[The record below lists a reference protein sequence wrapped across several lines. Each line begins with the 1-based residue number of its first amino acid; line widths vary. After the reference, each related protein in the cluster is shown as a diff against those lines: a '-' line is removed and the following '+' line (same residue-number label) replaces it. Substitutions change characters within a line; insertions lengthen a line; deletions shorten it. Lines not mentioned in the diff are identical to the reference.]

1 MTQADFDYALERVVA
16 GLQQRRVVT
25 DKEKRILAYHEGG
38 HALVSHLVGNQPQK
52 ATIIARGTALGYV
65 LHLPEEERYLETKE
79 ELLDWM
85 VMALAGRAAE
95 ELVFGR
101 VTNGAA
107 NDLEKVTQ
115 IARAMVFE
123 WGMGESVTSRTMRAD
138 NYALSEETK
147 RLRDTE
153 QARLTDHAYLE
164 AQRLLSEHRPA
175 KVGEA
180 SPKRWEAGL
189 VQDEAMDELIRLKAD
204 LPSARNNVRQL
215 ESRLGLTSTAPIAQ
229 VIVVQMPRR
238 EATESTWRAPGEPIS
253 IGGARFAPG
262 FLKDTCYP
270 A

>member
-1 MTQADFDYALERVVA
+1 MEDFDYALERVVA

-38 HALVSHLVGNQPQK
+38 HALVSHLVGNEPQN

-79 ELLDWM
+79 ELSDWM

-147 RLRDTE
+147 KLRDAE
-153 QARLTDHAYLE
+153 QALLTDFAYSEAVRLVSQHRVALDRVAAALLE
-164 AQRLLSEHRPA
+164 HETLAREELVEIF
-175 KVGEA
+175 VGVEPDSQSSDSVGVVRA
-180 SPKRWEAGL
+180 LG
-189 VQDEAMDELIRLKAD
+189 AD
-204 LPSARNNVRQL
+204 PT
-215 ESRLGLTSTAPIAQ
+215 G
-229 VIVVQMPRR
+229 
-238 EATESTWRAPGEPIS
+238 
-253 IGGARFAPG
+253 
-262 FLKDTCYP
+262 
-270 A
+270 

>member
-1 MTQADFDYALERVVA
+1 MADFDYALERVVA

-38 HALVSHLVGNQPQK
+38 HALVSHLVGNEPQK

-153 QARLTDHAYLE
+153 QARLTDHAYTE
-164 AQRLLSEHRPA
+164 ARPA
-175 KVGEA
+175 A
-180 SPKRWEAGL
+180 LA
-189 VQDEAMDELIRLKAD
+189 A
-204 LPSARNNVRQL
+204 
-215 ESRLGLTSTAPIAQ
+215 
-229 VIVVQMPRR
+229 PRR
-238 EATESTWRAPGEPIS
+238 ARPRR
-253 IGGARFAPG
+253 GGAARARDAVARGARRALRRRRARLAAPPTRSESCG
-262 FLKDTCYP
+262 RSAQTPRGRLAACQSRP
-270 A
+270 IGRS